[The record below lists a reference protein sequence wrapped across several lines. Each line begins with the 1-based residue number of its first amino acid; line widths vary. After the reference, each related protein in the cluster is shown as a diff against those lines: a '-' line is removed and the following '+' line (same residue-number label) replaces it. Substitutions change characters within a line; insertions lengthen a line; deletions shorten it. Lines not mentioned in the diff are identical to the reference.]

1 VFAIILGLALQNTL
15 ADVFSGVAL
24 NISRAYKVGDWI
36 VLSDGTE
43 GRVIETN
50 WRATS
55 LLNGANDLVVLPNSN
70 LAKAQVTNLSS
81 PNRSHGVNLRVRMMP
96 TMTPSAISV
105 VMRNVLLSSNSILS
119 IPEPTVEI
127 KSLDA
132 QAIEFELAFRVR
144 DFASVSAARNEVHD
158 LIYRHARA
166 AGLALAQPKEAAG
179 VSGGLSQPAA
189 PAATKATAL
198 RLLDALP
205 LLASLTEA
213 EKQALAE
220 TMTRKTY
227 RKGEVLVEEGGKLSS
242 LVIIRTGVLVVACH
256 SEEGELELR
265 RLAPGDYFGE
275 SELLPGACELATV
288 RALTFTV
295 VYEVGQAALA
305 KLMQD
310 RPSIADEIKQ
320 TLSQRA
326 KASASGATGDQGV
339 ADAPS
344 ISALVSRMRRMFL
357 EGPPG
362 SAMR

>member
-1 VFAIILGLALQNTL
+1 
-15 ADVFSGVAL
+15 
-24 NISRAYKVGDWI
+24 
-36 VLSDGTE
+36 
-43 GRVIETN
+43 
-50 WRATS
+50 
-55 LLNGANDLVVLPNSN
+55 
-70 LAKAQVTNLSS
+70 
-81 PNRSHGVNLRVRMMP
+81 MMP
-96 TMTPSAISV
+96 TMTPSAISA
-105 VMRNVLLSSNSILS
+105 VMRNVLLSSNAILS

-144 DFASVSAARNEVHD
+144 DFASASAARNEVYD

-179 VSGGLSQPAA
+179 VSAGLAQPAA
-189 PAATKATAL
+189 PAAAKATAL

-242 LVIIRTGVLVVACH
+242 LVIIRTGVVAVSCH

-275 SELLPGACELATV
+275 SGLLPGACELATV
-288 RALTFTV
+288 RALTFMV
-295 VYEVGQAALA
+295 VYEVGQEALA

-310 RPSIADEIKQ
+310 RPSIADEIKL

-326 KASASGATGDQGV
+326 KAGASGAAADPGV
-339 ADAPS
+339 ADVPS
-344 ISALVSRMRRMFL
+344 MSALVSRMRRLFS
-357 EGPPG
+357 EGPHGP
-362 SAMR
+362 AMR